1 MVARCEVEGCGQ
13 GWCRIVGIFLSLL
26 LLLVLFMLGA
36 LILLGALSSL
46 RMLDS
51 FIYKPG

>member
-26 LLLVLFMLGA
+26 LLVLFMLGA

-46 RMLDS
+46 RMLHS